1 MSTQI
6 INYEQL
12 GAGMLQMLIQ
22 CYRYGGQADPGRTK
36 FGSLYVYDL
45 NLVRISWKKYTVF
58 DN

>member
-22 CYRYGGQADPGRTK
+22 CYRYGGQADPARTK
-36 FGSLYVYDL
+36 YGSPYDL
-45 NLVRISWKKYTVF
+45 KLVRISWKKYTVF

>member
-36 FGSLYVYDL
+36 YGRPYDL
-45 NLVRISWKKYTVF
+45 KLVRISWKKYTVF